1 MNTPGFPQLLLAIAE
16 GGFAVLEAHV
26 RMAAA
31 LLLKNFVSRHWSMPE
46 EGESTMPSL
55 TLNDRAAIKGQ
66 IVAVLTRVP
75 PAVQRQ
81 LCEVITLVAAVD
93 FPEGWSDLIPHLV
106 SRLDPGDPDNNI
118 AILRTL
124 HRLFKRYRTE
134 RRTDELYTE
143 INFVMGQL
151 AGPLLELYRATE
163 AMVEATRTNQS
174 ALGKVLR
181 TQVLLNKIFYSLSA
195 QDLPAFFEDHLSE
208 FMGHLKTQF
217 LFTYPTESTATSDEE
232 PGPREK
238 LLASVAKI
246 ANLYATRYEEDF
258 VQLADFVQAA
268 WQVLTS
274 TVGREAKWDPVAAAC
289 LRLLSSVAKQERH
302 RSLFAPVLSLL
313 CDKVIVPNVLLRE
326 CDLELFEDEPLEYVR
341 RFVADSSASSLAGE
355 EETSG
360 RAAGAISLVR
370 GLMEF
375 NETEVTHILQ
385 GYIADFLRC
394 YGEAPAAKWRDKN
407 AAVILFG
414 AIAIKGATS
423 ALGVTRINPLVRIE
437 EFFLQNILPDLQPAN
452 AGLHALLKV
461 DAMRFLAD
469 FRYHLAREHLAQALP
484 LLQHHL
490 ASPRAV
496 VHSTAAVALDR
507 LLGVRRQ
514 GVPVFVAGDIG
525 SLADAM
531 IGSLL
536 RLTGELDGEAGGGLA
551 HPRHHGHHHQSKSI
565 VENEFVLRALLRV
578 ILVAQTDTMVPI
590 MDRPLETL
598 TSLVGRISVTP
609 CNPTYGHSLFEC
621 VGALI
626 RTCAPAPGAAAKIDG
641 ILVPALERIL
651 TEDVADY
658 IHYVFQLLA
667 ILVEGR
673 SDTVPGRVM
682 ALVPPVLQPA
692 LWTTAENIPALA
704 RFLQAIMRRNGRFW
718 ADSSTVTPLLGIVQT
733 LVGSKVHE
741 MHAFSLLNTFV
752 QCLPG
757 ATVESYLSGII
768 LVVMRRLQ
776 ATRSIRLSLHLL
788 LLICILVS
796 TMETLRGGDSA
807 ASLLIRTF
815 DGLQPG
821 LFVMVL
827 TTLLLPQGP
836 RIRDRHDRKIVLIGL
851 TRLLMDSP
859 VWVNGTPEYTSGLV
873 AIVSTLVTMLTTLP
887 PAGLGDAEQ
896 EMGVSGGEA
905 GAPSGLAEE
914 TMTMGVGSFWKLHS
928 CPPPRKC
935 PAIDALPDARAVF
948 VNSLVGLARS
958 LPTGRLTALLGGM
971 ESSLQTNLSNLLT
984 QENAS
989 I

>member
-1 MNTPGFPQLLLAIAE
+1 MSIPGFPRLLLAIAE
-16 GGFAVLEAHV
+16 GSFAVLEAHV

-46 EGESTMPSL
+46 EGESTMTSL
-55 TLNDRAAIKGQ
+55 TLNDRAAIKEQ
-66 IVAVLTRVP
+66 IVTVLTRVP
-75 PAVQRQ
+75 PPVQRQ
-81 LCEVITLVAAVD
+81 LCETITLIAAVD
-93 FPEGWSDLIPHLV
+93 FPESWPGLIPQLV

-151 AGPLLELYRATE
+151 SGPLLELYRATE
-163 AMVEATRTNQS
+163 AMVEATHTNQS
-174 ALGKVLR
+174 ALGKILR
-181 TQVLLNKIFYSLSA
+181 TQILLNKIFYSLSA
-195 QDLPAFFEDHLSE
+195 QDLPAFFEDHLGE

-217 LFTYPTESTATSDEE
+217 LFTYPTESAATSDEE
-232 PGPREK
+232 SGPREK
-238 LLASVAKI
+238 LVASVAKI

-258 VQLADFVQAA
+258 TQLADFVQAA

-274 TVGREAKWDPVAAAC
+274 TVGREAKWDSVAAAC

-341 RFVADSSASSLAGE
+341 RFVADSGASSLAGE

-375 NETEVTHILQ
+375 NEAEVTTILQ

-394 YGEAPAAKWRDKN
+394 YREAPAAKWRDKN

-469 FRYHLAREHLAQALP
+469 FRHHLAREHLAQALP
-484 LLQHHL
+484 SLQHHL
-490 ASPRAV
+490 GSPRTV
-496 VHSTAAVALDR
+496 VHSAAAVALDR

-514 GVPVFVAGDIG
+514 GVPVFVAGDIS

-536 RLTGELDGEAGGGLA
+536 RLTGEADGEAGGHLTR
-551 HPRHHGHHHQSKSI
+551 PHHQRKLM
-565 VENEFVLRALLRV
+565 VENEFILRALLRV

-598 TSLVGRISVTP
+598 TALVGRICVTP

-621 VGALI
+621 VGALVRI
-626 RTCAPAPGAAAKIDG
+626 CAPAPGAAARIDG
-641 ILVPALERIL
+641 VLVPALERIL

-667 ILVEGR
+667 VLVEGR
-673 SDTVPGRVM
+673 SDAVPGRIM

-692 LWTTAENIPALA
+692 LWTTAENIPALT
-704 RFLQAIMRRNGRFW
+704 RLLQAIMRRNSCFW

-757 ATVESYLSGII
+757 ATVESYISGII

-776 ATRSIRLSLHLL
+776 ATRSARLSLHLL

-796 TMETLRGGDSA
+796 TMEVSRDGDNA
-807 ASLLIRTF
+807 ASLLIRAF

-821 LFVMVL
+821 LLVMVL

-851 TRLLMDSP
+851 TRLLVDAP

-873 AIVSTLVTMLTTLP
+873 AIVSTLVIMLTTLP
-887 PAGLGDAEQ
+887 PAGLGDAEH
-896 EMGVSGGEA
+896 ESGVPERETDVSSGPGEEGTAMGA
-905 GAPSGLAEE
+905 
-914 TMTMGVGSFWKLHS
+914 GSFWKLHS

-935 PAIDALPDARAVF
+935 PAIDALPDARMVF

-958 LPTGRLTALLGGM
+958 LPTGRLTTLLGGM
-971 ESSLQTNLSNLLT
+971 ESSLQTSLSNLLA
-984 QENAS
+984 QESAS